1 MNTVESP
8 EGQELQKLGSRVWD
22 KPAYSGP
29 PFPHRTVRVYT
40 VSNVVV
46 LHPQSKKLEDGPQEK
61 THKTLLPFLPWH
73 QKILGTTL
81 TENAAKNQKLYVKT
95 TLRELLVYI
104 VFLVDICLC
113 TCLAPGPWDFL
124 SPLGNRNVNSEK
136 DTASRTVGVFWS
148 CRRDPHARQT
158 LHD

>member
-29 PFPHRTVRVYT
+29 PFPHGTVRVYT

-73 QKILGTTL
+73 QKYGVGGFWDIKVQRRGYH
-81 TENAAKNQKLYVKT
+81 KL
-95 TLRELLVYI
+95 
-104 VFLVDICLC
+104 
-113 TCLAPGPWDFL
+113 
-124 SPLGNRNVNSEK
+124 
-136 DTASRTVGVFWS
+136 
-148 CRRDPHARQT
+148 
-158 LHD
+158 